1 MNKIIEIY
9 TEWSAS
15 EVENSQ
21 KAIAAQGKAIRFIGK
36 LLTLVDALAG
46 EAFNQLKGNNPDE
59 AENLIYVRSFLNGY
73 FPTKE
78 VAFSEINRIRAEF
91 TTMVISGSYGEEWDK
106 KRLET
111 AVESVYKLVKDTPAK
126 NVATAVVEE
135 TKTETAK

>member
-1 MNKIIEIY
+1 M
-9 TEWSAS
+9 
-15 EVENSQ
+15 
-21 KAIAAQGKAIRFIGK
+21 
-36 LLTLVDALAG
+36 
-46 EAFNQLKGNNPDE
+46 
-59 AENLIYVRSFLNGY
+59 RSFLNGY

-111 AVESVYKLVKDTPAK
+111 AVESVYKLVKDTQAT

-135 TKTETAK
+135 TKAAEKPK